1 MQSVYVRSV
10 GCYQLEDAPRPVPGD
25 HDVLIRVLVT
35 GVCRTD
41 LKLIEQGHRDLVLP
55 RIPGEEVVGIVEQCG
70 SQSVRCRAGDLVYV
84 YPGLWCGT
92 CDRCRRGASNLC
104 RHMQIMGFHR
114 DGRRAVV
121 AV

>member
-10 GCYQLEDAPRPVPGD
+10 GDFHLEAVPRPAPGA
-25 HDVLIRVLVT
+25 HDLLIRVLVT

-70 SQSVRCRAGDLVYV
+70 SRTTRFHPGERIYV
-84 YPGLWCGT
+84 YPGLWCGS
-92 CDRCRRGASNLC
+92 CERCRRGASNLC
-104 RHMQIMGFHR
+104 HQM
-114 DGRRAVV
+114 
-121 AV
+121 